1 MEFIS
6 SNVLK
11 GIVVDKGRIVS
22 AYLQNKITGNKIN
35 QGACECGVSYFVK
48 TGILTKKA
56 YFDSSQMEVKN
67 TFEDGLE
74 LQAQHGGMTW
84 NIIVKY
90 AADEK
95 SGVLRKTLTLK
106 VSDTNVNIDYIL
118 LDGFS
123 TEGVKFSWS
132 IPKEIGRA
140 HV

>member
-67 TFEDGLE
+67 TFANKRKFRKFITTRSTMSE
-74 LQAQHGGMTW
+74 
-84 NIIVKY
+84 IPIKY
-90 AADEK
+90 
-95 SGVLRKTLTLK
+95 
-106 VSDTNVNIDYIL
+106 
-118 LDGFS
+118 
-123 TEGVKFSWS
+123 
-132 IPKEIGRA
+132 
-140 HV
+140 